1 MNGGG
6 SQRMG
11 MNGFFEQMEQEE
23 ITQVAKDHYLSTNF
37 QVPAITT
44 SLNPGT
50 LTELIIFLFS
60 KKSR

>member
-1 MNGGG
+1 
-6 SQRMG
+6 
-11 MNGFFEQMEQEE
+11 MNGFFEQQEE

-50 LTELIIFLFS
+50 LTELISFGFQRNQGSDIQ
-60 KKSR
+60 KCCW

>member
-1 MNGGG
+1 M
-6 SQRMG
+6 S
-11 MNGFFEQMEQEE
+11 MNGFFEQQEE

-50 LTELIIFLFS
+50 LTELIIFGFQRNQGS
-60 KKSR
+60 DIQKCDW